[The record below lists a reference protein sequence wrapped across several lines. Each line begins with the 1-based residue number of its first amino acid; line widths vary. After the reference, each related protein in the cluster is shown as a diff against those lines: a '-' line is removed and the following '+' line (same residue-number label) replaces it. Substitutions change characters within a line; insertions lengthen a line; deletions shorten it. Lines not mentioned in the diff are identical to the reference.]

1 MSKYGWIGLAFAGF
15 LLFWQWDHN
24 RLEAGQREQAARID
38 QAEIDRLTAI
48 TGQQAERLRDQR
60 ALQVALDAIGTGTR
74 QLEATLNARS
84 IQMRQDLAELKRNDE
99 QVSAYLSAAVPAAL
113 GVRYARAATTDPV
126 AWRAGPAK
134 AVPVGPV
141 PITGPPSAEP

>member
-1 MSKYGWIGLAFAGF
+1 MSKYGWIGLALAG
-15 LLFWQWDHN
+15 LLLLWQWDHN

-48 TGQQAERLRDQR
+48 TGQQSERLRDQR

-74 QLEATLNARS
+74 QLEATLNTRS
-84 IQMRQDLAELKRNDE
+84 LQMRQDLAELKRNDE

-113 GVRYARAATTDPV
+113 GVRYARTATTDPV
-126 AWRAGPAK
+126 AWRAGSAK
-134 AVPVGPV
+134 AVSTDPV
-141 PITGPPSAEP
+141 PVAGSASAGP